1 MKFLLILGIIVYL
14 IYKIGGMFFQA
25 GAASQQFRNQPPRN
39 DGNTNPPKQPKKES
53 KLKGGDYIDYEE
65 IK

>member
-25 GAASQQFRNQPPRN
+25 GAASQQFRGRQPDN
-39 DGNTNPPKQPKKES
+39 DRQPVTPKQPKKES
-53 KLKGGDYIDYEE
+53 KLKGGEYIDYEE

>member
-25 GAASQQFRNQPPRN
+25 GAASQQFRNQQRN
-39 DGNTNPPKQPKKES
+39 DGRPDVPKQPKKDS

>member
-1 MKFLLILGIIVYL
+1 MLLRTLIILGL
-14 IYKIGGMFFQA
+14 ITYVFYKIGSFFFRA
-25 GAASQQFRNQPPRN
+25 GAASQELKNMKDQNKRADAAAR
-39 DGNTNPPKQPKKES
+39 KSKS